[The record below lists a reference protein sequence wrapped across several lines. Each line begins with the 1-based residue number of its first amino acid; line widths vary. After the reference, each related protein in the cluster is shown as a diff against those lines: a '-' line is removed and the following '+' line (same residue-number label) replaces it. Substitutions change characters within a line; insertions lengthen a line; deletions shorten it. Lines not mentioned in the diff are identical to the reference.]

1 MEKEFLS
8 LFQNLKVLIVEDNS
22 SQRDKLKEVI
32 SLFTEN
38 IIVAAD
44 GIEALALY
52 NTCFPN
58 LIISDIKMPK
68 LDGLE
73 FAKKIRE
80 IDSKIPIII
89 LTAHTD
95 KDFLLKS
102 VSLHLV
108 NYLEKP
114 IVQEKLIESLKS
126 AADIIVENSLL
137 EVKLQDGY
145 TYNMIDKCTY
155 KDCEKIKLTKKET
168 LFMEYLLK
176 HKNKVIEKDEVEQLL
191 WCDSTMTKAA
201 LKNFI
206 FKLRK
211 KIGYDSIQT
220 LSSNGFSL
228 HLDT

>member
-1 MEKEFLS
+1 
-8 LFQNLKVLIVEDNS
+8 
-22 SQRDKLKEVI
+22 
-32 SLFTEN
+32 
-38 IIVAAD
+38 
-44 GIEALALY
+44 
-52 NTCFPN
+52 
-58 LIISDIKMPK
+58 MPR
-68 LDGLE
+68 LDGLG

-95 KDFLLKS
+95 KEYLLKS

-114 IVQEKLIESLKS
+114 IVQEKLIESLKT
-126 AADIIVENSLL
+126 ATDIIIENSLL

-145 TYNMIDKCTY
+145 IYNMIDKCAY
-155 KDCEKIKLTKKET
+155 KDTEKIKLTKKEV

-176 HKNKVIEKDEVEQLL
+176 HKNKVIEKDEVEELL
-191 WCDSTMTKAA
+191 WADSTMTKAA

-228 HLDT
+228 YIDS